1 MSWSFSGV
9 GKPAGLIEKMHA
21 DLKFKISEPEETI
34 KNEVMATIER
44 ALSAFPSSF
53 AVEVI
58 ASGSQSS
65 VGSDNTSF
73 ANSLQVSIKPLWGFV
88 E

>member
-9 GKPAGLIEKMHA
+9 GKPAALIEKMHR
-21 DLKFKISEPEETI
+21 DLKYKCTEPEETI

-44 ALSAFPSSF
+44 ALSAFPPSHP
-53 AVEVI
+53 VEVT

-65 VGSDNTSF
+65 TPDNLSF
-73 ANSLQVSIKPLWGFV
+73 VNNLQVGIKPLWGFV